1 MILVAVLAMFIGAIV
16 FSAIVVDVWQNT
28 PTGEGCKPSLHTSRQ
43 PRCRRH
49 SRTRINH

>member
-1 MILVAVLAMFIGAIV
+1 MILVAVLVMFVGAIV

-28 PTGEGCKPSLHTSRQ
+28 PTGRGCEPPPHTLRQ

-49 SRTRINH
+49 TRYSIYD